1 MEPEFR
7 ERIKIEI
14 ERAEEAAR
22 IARTEI
28 ERAKRAE
35 IDVSA
40 QERDLAELERK
51 IRLMREVY
59 IEEKPR

>member
-1 MEPEFR
+1 MEPEFQA
-7 ERIKIEI
+7 RIKTEI
-14 ERAEEAAR
+14 ERAEEAAK
-22 IARTEI
+22 IARAEI

-59 IEEKPR
+59 IEQK

>member
-1 MEPEFR
+1 MEPEFKI
-7 ERIKIEI
+7 RIKAEI
-14 ERAEEAAR
+14 ERAEEAAKV
-22 IARTEI
+22 ARAEI

-59 IEEKPR
+59 IEEK